1 MKCEARKSSQ
11 FSNDIKCS
19 LTDYTNGD
27 ILDVNS
33 SRSTGDCMFSVGRK
47 FKFNP
52 DYDSKFTIASVCLGG
67 SCYSTHVRVLLR
79 LRDLQCRTYHV
90 YASGK
95 RQKLNFCRLP
105 SSPFCNNVEIFAF
118 VVNSR
123 HFSIFRSIDLRIRRK
138 VSEIRGKFYCSR
150 LP

>member
-11 FSNDIKCS
+11 LSNDINCG

-47 FKFNP
+47 FKFILIMILSSP
-52 DYDSKFTIASVCLGG
+52 LPLFVLGAHVTARRRTITLE
-67 SCYSTHVRVLLR
+67 RF
-79 LRDLQCRTYHV
+79 RTYHV

-95 RQKLNFCRLP
+95 RKN
-105 SSPFCNNVEIFAF
+105 
-118 VVNSR
+118 
-123 HFSIFRSIDLRIRRK
+123 
-138 VSEIRGKFYCSR
+138 
-150 LP
+150 